1 MAFKIKKPMNVAS
14 VIARFKEKEDDDTTG
29 VSAMVFE
36 YASVGLGKP
45 DLFFSLSYNNNN
57 ATTLGR
63 RNTSIRGKSIIV
75 NEVQRRRPAPER
87 TNVLVDKDTNNAMLL
102 AMDEDLEKRVSDLF
116 TPAIKINQGCPVWNF
131 VVSA

>member
-1 MAFKIKKPMNVAS
+1 MKVAF
-14 VIARFKEKEDDDTTG
+14 VIARFKVKEEEDDTG

-45 DLFFSLSYNNNN
+45 HLFFFLSYNNDN
-57 ATTLGR
+57 ATTHGR
-63 RNTSIRGKSIIV
+63 RDTPIRGKSNID
-75 NEVQRRRPAPER
+75 NEAQRRRPAPEM

-102 AMDEDLEKRVSDLF
+102 VMDEDLKKRVSDLF
-116 TPAIKINQGCPVWNF
+116 TPAIKINQGCPVWDF